1 MAIAGLLP
9 LPALAGGAYRERVG
23 SLPCGSFSPAIA
35 SAFIGE
41 RADIAELKGVRPNL
55 NMIYRGSTR
64 TVVTLGPLA
73 FKFGRGKN
81 GMRCNR
87 HEADL
92 YRRSS
97 ARRRSMLCPV
107 LWCSRP
113 AFVSIMRRATT
124 PVTKG
129 ALDERKGVAWLEW
142 DYAGPSDDGLPFE
155 WKPSDWG
162 YLDGRVVAV
171 DYAATAELQGDAR

>member
-1 MAIAGLLP
+1 MEGPWRRFRREARA
-9 LPALAGGAYRERVG
+9 RERYRT
-23 SLPCGSFSPAIA
+23 CGGGWSGKRLTSNGRLEKRTWPL
-35 SAFIGE
+35 
-41 RADIAELKGVRPNL
+41 DL

-64 TVVTLGPLA
+64 TVVTFGRLA

-81 GMRCNR
+81 GMRCNQ

-129 ALDERKGVAWLEW
+129 ALDERKAVAWLEW

-171 DYAATAELQGDAR
+171 DYAATAEL